1 MSLEIGLFML
11 IPSDNF
17 YSEMHELNIEYFAD
31 YLRLSVYF
39 LSFISVWKQIQTKM
53 RRNKFESQDLLRNL
67 SIFYYFD

>member
-39 LSFISVWKQIQTKM
+39 LSFISVWKQIQTEM
-53 RRNKFESQDLLRNL
+53 RTK
-67 SIFYYFD
+67 